1 VKATAIST
9 PSIVGTRSRF
19 GRLGRFAGHARV
31 ARLVF
36 TFLAINALA
45 LALSACKQQAPPAFE
60 RPPAPVSVA
69 VAVKRDVPIY
79 LDEIGKSYAREV
91 VSVQPQVSGRITLLH
106 FKDGAELHAG
116 DPLFTIDPR
125 PYQAQ
130 LDAAEGSL
138 AQSRAALAFARIELA
153 RAAELIAT
161 KSIAQE
167 EVDTRQHAVDTAEAQ
182 VRQGQAAVETARLN
196 REYCSIR
203 SPIDGRAGQRL
214 VDPGNVVTANSGS
227 LLLIQRLDPI
237 YADFTVTENDLTAVQ
252 RNMARGTLRVEVRL
266 PDEPERPLAGD
277 LTFLDNAVQETTG
290 TVRLRATIHN
300 RERRLWPGRFVKV
313 RLVLATDPGA
323 VLVPV
328 AAPQLSAQGPFVY
341 VVSQDST
348 AQLRPVKTG
357 QRQGDLVVVDQGL
370 AAGERVVVAGH
381 IGVRPGGKVHVDE
394 SERAAAAPAAGV
406 AGAAGSVGGKS

>member
-1 VKATAIST
+1 VKAIAINT
-9 PSIVGTRSRF
+9 QSIVRSRS
-19 GRLGRFAGHARV
+19 RLAGLARV

-36 TFLAINALA
+36 TCLSTGFLTLA
-45 LALSACKQQAPPAFE
+45 LAACKQQAAPPSVE

-106 FKDGAELHAG
+106 FTDGAELHAG

-125 PYQAQ
+125 PFQAQ

-138 AQSRAALAFARIELA
+138 AQARAALAFARIELA

-161 KSIAQE
+161 RSIAQE
-167 EVDTRQHAVDTAEAQ
+167 EVDTRQHAVEAAEAQ
-182 VRQGQAAVETARLN
+182 VRQAQAAVETARLN

-266 PDEPERPLAGD
+266 PDEPDRPLTGE

-313 RLVLATDPGA
+313 RLVLSTEPGA
-323 VLVPV
+323 VLVPA

-341 VVSQDST
+341 VVSHDST

-370 AAGERVVVAGH
+370 AAGERVVVAGQ

-394 SERAAAAPAAGV
+394 SAERAAAAAVSGV
-406 AGAAGSVGGKS
+406 AGAAGSLGGKS